1 MQTRNFDELVD
12 QIIGYVMKQKIR
24 FLFISGN
31 GASGKS
37 FLAKSIKEKVE
48 QQHGHVNTVDMD
60 DFVVDTT
67 LRKNSQ
73 MSWVDESGVEQK
85 GRCSTSFKAAYF
97 VQNVNAIVANIS
109 KGNDY
114 YHWPKKATDIEQCIK
129 LEGKAVLT
137 IVEGIGSVFLNKNVP
152 NAISIFMTCDKDTE
166 IERRINRKQF
176 SNEQSKEE
184 IEKAFVERNSQFM
197 ANIMPYEKE
206 AELSLVSNLDFSVT
220 VIRDS
225 LCILKNTK

>member
-12 QIIGYVMKQKIR
+12 QIIDYAMKQKIR

-152 NAISIFMTCDKDTE
+152 NAISIFMTCDKNTE